1 MFDRLIKIIG
11 EENLNK
17 ISSKKILLVGVGGV
31 GSAALEA
38 LVRNGFNNITVIDM
52 DIIDISNLNRQL
64 ITNSDNIGSPKVKE
78 AVLRAK
84 TIRKD
89 ILIEGIEKM
98 LKEDDIE
105 ELLDNNYDYII
116 DACDDVNVKY
126 SLIEKT
132 LKKDTKLITCLGTA
146 KKLDI
151 TKLSITS
158 IDKTNYDP
166 LARILRHKLKVNHIN
181 PKKIMVVSSTE
192 APIKSEGLGSAS
204 FVPNAAGLLC
214 VSYIFND
221 IIKN

>member
-11 EENLNK
+11 ENNLNK

-64 ITNSDNIGSPKVKE
+64 ITNSNNIGSPKVKE

-84 TIRKD
+84 EIRKD

-98 LKEDDIE
+98 LTSDDIE

-116 DACDDVNVKY
+116 DACDDQGC
-126 SLIEKT
+126 E
-132 LKKDTKLITCLGTA
+132 
-146 KKLDI
+146 
-151 TKLSITS
+151 
-158 IDKTNYDP
+158 
-166 LARILRHKLKVNHIN
+166 
-181 PKKIMVVSSTE
+181 
-192 APIKSEGLGSAS
+192 
-204 FVPNAAGLLC
+204 
-214 VSYIFND
+214 
-221 IIKN
+221 